1 MGLRIR
7 TAVCLLG
14 VGLLGP
20 AAWADCEIDNRDDR
34 DYKVSYK
41 IVGSGSSTETTIA
54 KNTSNNQTTGGDIE
68 ITVEGVGRITAGNND
83 PVINN
88 DGRLTKARQ

>member
-7 TAVCLLG
+7 TAVCLLV
-14 VGLLGP
+14 VGLFGP
-20 AAWADCEIDNRDDR
+20 AAWADCKIDNRDDR

-41 IVGSGSSTETTIA
+41 NVGSGSSTETTIG

-68 ITVEGVGRITAGNND
+68 ITVEGVGKIAAGNND
-83 PVINN
+83 RVIIK
-88 DGRLTKARQ
+88 DGKLTKERQ